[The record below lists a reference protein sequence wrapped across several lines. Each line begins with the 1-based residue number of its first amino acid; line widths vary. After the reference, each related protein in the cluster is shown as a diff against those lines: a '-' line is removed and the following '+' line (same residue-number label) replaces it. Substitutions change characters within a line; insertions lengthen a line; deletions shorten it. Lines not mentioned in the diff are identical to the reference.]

1 MGVMQA
7 PITLALH
14 NIGVDSRRVMA
25 DEVRAGLLRTPKHL
39 PSRYFYD
46 ARGSELFDAITELP
60 EYYVTRAETE
70 ILQRRGAEIIERARP
85 ESIVELGA
93 GSCTKT
99 PILLETALGLGTL
112 RSFVPF
118 DISEAAV
125 REAAETL
132 VLRWP
137 GLNLYGIVGDF
148 ESHLEAI
155 PRLGRQLVMFLGS
168 TMGNFGEDERRRFL
182 AGVRALLQAGPEPDL
197 FLLGVDLVKDE
208 ASLNAA
214 YNDAQGVTAAFN
226 RNVLHVL
233 NRELGANFD
242 PDAFDH
248 VAFYDPAAQRVEMHL
263 QSRERQTVDI
273 PGADVR
279 IALAP
284 HECIHT
290 ETSNKFTEQ
299 TTAALLEQAQL
310 RLVDWF
316 TDDQQRFG
324 LALAAAA

>member
-1 MGVMQA
+1 MGVSQA

-25 DEVRAGLLRTPKHL
+25 EEVRAGLSRTPRQL

-70 ILQRRGAEIIERARP
+70 ILQQHGAEIVERARP

-99 PILLETALGLGTL
+99 PILLETALSLGTL
-112 RSFVPF
+112 HSFVPF

-148 ESHLEAI
+148 ESHLGAI

-182 AGVRALLQAGPEPDL
+182 GQVRALLQESDL

-273 PGADVR
+273 PGAGVH
-279 IALAP
+279 ITLAP

-290 ETSNKFTEQ
+290 ETSNKFTKE
-299 TTAALLEQAQL
+299 TTAACLEQAGM
-310 RLVDWF
+310 RLVDWY
-316 TDDQQRFG
+316 TDDRQRFG

>member
-1 MGVMQA
+1 MGVTQA

-25 DEVRAGLLRTPKHL
+25 EEVRAGLLRTPKHL

-46 ARGSELFDAITELP
+46 ARGSELFDEITELP

-70 ILQRRGAEIIERARP
+70 ILQRRGPEIIERARP

-99 PILLETALGLGTL
+99 PILLETALSLGTL
-112 RSFVPF
+112 HSFIPF

-137 GLNLYGIVGDF
+137 ALNLYGIVGDF
-148 ESHLEAI
+148 ESHLGAI

-182 AGVRALLQAGPEPDL
+182 EQVRALLQDGPEPDL

-208 ASLNAA
+208 ASLNAE
-214 YNDAQGVTAAFN
+214 FN

-242 PDAFDH
+242 PEAFEH
-248 VAFYDPAAQRVEMHL
+248 IAFYDPAAQRVEMHL

-273 PGADVR
+273 PGADLR
-279 IALAP
+279 IRLAP

-299 TTAALLEQAQL
+299 TTAAVLEAAGM

-316 TDDQQRFG
+316 TDEQNRFG

>member
-1 MGVMQA
+1 MGVTQA

-25 DEVRAGLLRTPKHL
+25 EEVRAGLSRTPKQL

-70 ILQRRGAEIIERARP
+70 ILQQHGAEIVEQARP
-85 ESIVELGA
+85 QSIVELGA

-99 PILLETALGLGTL
+99 PILLETALSLGTL
-112 RSFVPF
+112 HSFVPF

-148 ESHLEAI
+148 ESHLAAI

-168 TMGNFGEDERRRFL
+168 TMGNFGEDERGRFL
-182 AGVRALLQAGPEPDL
+182 GQVRTLLQESDL

-226 RNVLHVL
+226 RNVLYVL

-273 PGADVR
+273 PGAEVH

-290 ETSNKFTEQ
+290 ETSNKFTKQ
-299 TTAALLEQAQL
+299 TTAACLEREGM

>member
-1 MGVMQA
+1 MAMQA

-25 DEVRAGLLRTPKHL
+25 DEVRAGLQRTPKRL

-70 ILQRRGAEIIERARP
+70 ILQEHGREIVQRARP

-99 PILLETALGLGTL
+99 PILLETGLELQTL
-112 RSFVPF
+112 HSFVPF

-125 REAAETL
+125 REAAETI
-132 VLRWP
+132 VLRYP
-137 GLNLYGIVGDF
+137 SLSLYGLVGDF
-148 ESHLEAI
+148 ETHLVAI
-155 PRLGRQLVMFLGS
+155 PRLGRQLVLFLGS
-168 TMGNFGEDERRRFL
+168 TMGNFGEDERQRFL
-182 AGVRALLQAGPEPDL
+182 SGVRQLLQDGPEPDL

-208 ASLNAA
+208 ASLHAA
-214 YNDAQGVTAAFN
+214 YNDSAGVTAAFN

-233 NRELGANFD
+233 NRELGANFN

-248 VAFYDPAAQRVEMHL
+248 VAFYDPTAQRVEMHL

-273 PGADVR
+273 PGADLTVT
-279 IALAP
+279 LAP

-290 ETSNKFTEQ
+290 ETSNKFTRE
-299 TTAALLEQAQL
+299 TTATCLEQAGMQ
-310 RLVDWF
+310 LVDWY
-316 TDDQQRFG
+316 TDAQTRFG
-324 LALAAAA
+324 LALAAPR